1 MKERPILFS
10 GEMVRAILEDRKTMT
25 RRVMNLQPSE
35 DWHPYSYNEV
45 HKMRDGEFVMSHG
58 GPVEIGWGPSNED
71 GSEAHRC
78 PYGQPGDRLWVR
90 ETWSWIGDGFSIR
103 DLEFL
108 RGQGPINLIYRADL
122 DNCGQCLAG
131 DGVCYTPK
139 DPWKPSI
146 HMPRW
151 ASRILLEVVS
161 VRVERLQDISVH
173 DAIAE
178 GLYYGRREDF
188 ESLWAS
194 IHGPGSWDRNDW
206 VWVIEFKR
214 VKL

>member
-1 MKERPILFS
+1 MSERPILFS
-10 GEMVRAILEDRKTMT
+10 GEMVRAILEGRKTMT

-35 DWHPYSYNEV
+35 DWQPYSYNEV
-45 HKMRDGEFVMSHG
+45 HKMRDGEFVMRHG

-71 GSEAHRC
+71 GSEAYKC
-78 PYGQPGDRLWVR
+78 PYGQPGDQLWCKEAWR
-90 ETWSWIGDGFSIR
+90 TWIGHDS
-103 DLEFL
+103 L
-108 RGQGPINLIYRADL
+108 
-122 DNCGQCLAG
+122 
-131 DGVCYTPK
+131 
-139 DPWKPSI
+139 KPSEI
-146 HMPRW
+146 GSYGPVRYESDGRWEGGANDPGRYRSSRFMPRW

-188 ESLWAS
+188 ESLWES

-206 VWVIEFKR
+206 VWVIEFK
-214 VKL
+214 VVVP